1 MRRDAAAADAA
12 ATPRQEPSALARP
25 PAAGAII
32 EIRALRHEIGGRLI
46 LALPEWSVRAG
57 QHSLIRGPSG
67 SGKTTL
73 LHLIAGLLRPTAGS
87 VTVAGQELGALG
99 PAAVDAFRGRHVGIV
114 FQTLHLVSALTVAGN
129 LRLARNLAGLPPD
142 EDRILHVL
150 RSLGVRERA
159 DARPRDLS
167 QGEAQRV
174 AIARAVING
183 PTLIL
188 ADEPTSALDD
198 RSAATVL
205 DLLLEQAAACGA
217 TVVIGTHD
225 GRVQER
231 FARRLDL
238 PERS

>member
-1 MRRDAAAADAA
+1 MRHSGAAAGAA
-12 ATPRQEPSALARP
+12 ATPRRAERGSARP
-25 PAAGAII
+25 PTASAIV
-32 EIRALRHEIGGRLI
+32 EVRALRYEIGRRLI

-57 QHSLIRGPSG
+57 EHSLILGPSG

-87 VTVAGQELGALG
+87 VTVAGQDLGALG
-99 PAAVDAFRGRHVGIV
+99 PAALDAFRGRHVGIV

-129 LRLARNLAGLPPD
+129 LRLARYLAGLPRD
-142 EDRILHVL
+142 EDRILQVL
-150 RSLGVRERA
+150 ESLGVRERA

-174 AIARAVING
+174 AIARAVVNG

-198 RSAATVL
+198 RNAAAVL
-205 DLLLEQAAACGA
+205 DLLQEQAVACGA
-217 TVVIGTHD
+217 TLVIGTHD

-238 PERS
+238 QGQP